1 MRLLSR
7 PASQFSQ
14 TQITRTLSTVAVALV
29 GVVLLSSP
37 PLVAQFT
44 TASLG
49 GTVIDPSGAAVPNA
63 KVGVRNKD
71 TALTRSVESASDGGF
86 LFSSLPVGTYRL
98 TVEKA
103 GFATYVQDG
112 IELTLNQ
119 AASVPV
125 TLKVGQATEEITV
138 TANAELVVNRDAT
151 VGQLV
156 DQKRVADLP
165 LNGRQAQS
173 LV

>member
-14 TQITRTLSTVAVALV
+14 TQITRTLSTVAVALM
-29 GVVLLSSP
+29 GVVLLSNP

-71 TALTRSVESASDGGF
+71 TAFTRSVESAGTSANRGF
-86 LFSSLPVGTYRL
+86 RL
-98 TVEKA
+98 IKMVSGKA
-103 GFATYVQDG
+103 APIVQY
-112 IELTLNQ
+112 L
-119 AASVPV
+119 
-125 TLKVGQATEEITV
+125 
-138 TANAELVVNRDAT
+138 
-151 VGQLV
+151 
-156 DQKRVADLP
+156 
-165 LNGRQAQS
+165 
-173 LV
+173 

>member
-14 TQITRTLSTVAVALV
+14 RQITRTLSTVAVALM
-29 GVVLLSSP
+29 GVVLLSNP

-49 GTVIDPSGAAVPNA
+49 GTVIDPSGAAVPKA

-71 TALTRSVESASDGGF
+71 TAFTRSVESAADGGF

-112 IELTLNQ
+112 IELALNQ

-125 TLKVGQATEEITV
+125 TLKVGQATQEITV

-165 LNGRQAQS
+165 LNG
-173 LV
+173 